1 MTPLS
6 SQAKLALAITSA
18 GSQRNLAKL
27 LGVTHQK
34 VGRWLREGEPGGI
47 KQIPREATD
56 IINQAFRFHK
66 DVTKAQAKVDRLPY
80 DPQLPIY
87 ATRPTL
93 RSGKPGERV
102 LITPTE
108 FIRPDTRNAVFESLQ
123 KSKQINAISV
133 GSIVDIRSYLGL
145 RADAT
150 DAQVLRAFTIRGARD
165 SGGRKTLMQGFKDQ
179 IARTNKKRKSKGLKA
194 GTLTQMGVYTTMTNF
209 QPNADIGL
217 SLRDINTKIRQKHEP
232 HSAAPADQYLVQ
244 TLPGQYES
252 FAQPKRQTTAQKRA
266 SLKRK

>member
-1 MTPLS
+1 MTPLT

-47 KQIPREATD
+47 KQIPREATQ
-56 IINQAFRFHK
+56 IINVVFDLHK
-66 DVTKAQAKVDRLPY
+66 RVTKDQAKVDRLPY

-87 ATRPTL
+87 STRPTL
-93 RSGKPGERV
+93 RNGKPGERI
-102 LITPTE
+102 LIASTE
-108 FIRPDTRNAVFESLQ
+108 FIRPDTRDAVFESLQ

-133 GSIVDIRSYLGL
+133 RSKVDIRSYLQL
-145 RADAT
+145 KPSAT
-150 DAQVLRAFTIRGARD
+150 NAQVLRAFKIRGAKD
-165 SGGRKTLMQGFKDQ
+165 NNGRKTLMQGFIDQ
-179 IARTNKKRKSKGLKA
+179 QARVTKRKGRALEGGSLMEMA
-194 GTLTQMGVYTTMTNF
+194 VYTRMTNF
-209 QPNADIGL
+209 SPRADIGL
-217 SLRDINTKIRQKHEP
+217 SLRDIASNLRQKHEP

-252 FAQPKRQTTAQKRA
+252 FNQPKRQTAAQKRA

>member
-66 DVTKAQAKVDRLPY
+66 DVTKAQAKADRLPY
-80 DPQLPIY
+80 DPALPVY

-93 RSGKPGERV
+93 RNGKPGERI
-102 LITPTE
+102 LISGTE
-108 FIRPDTRNAVFESLQ
+108 YIRPDTRDAVFESLQ

-133 GSIVDIRSYLGL
+133 RSKVDIRSYLQL
-145 RADAT
+145 KPSAT
-150 DAQVLRAFTIRGARD
+150 NAQVLRAFKIRGARD
-165 SGGRKTLMQGFKDQ
+165 SDGRNTLMQSFKYQ
-179 IARTNKKRKSKGLKA
+179 QAREEKKQKGRALEGGSLMEMA
-194 GTLTQMGVYTTMTNF
+194 VYTRMTNF
-209 QPNADIGL
+209 SPRADIGL
-217 SLRDINTKIRQKHEP
+217 SLRDIASNLRQKHEP

-252 FAQPKRQTTAQKRA
+252 FNQPKRQTAKEKRD

>member
-1 MTPLS
+1 MTPLT

-47 KQIPREATD
+47 KQIPREATQ
-56 IINQAFRFHK
+56 IINVVFDLHK
-66 DVTKAQAKVDRLPY
+66 RVTKDQAKVDRLPF
-80 DPQLPIY
+80 DPQLPVY
-87 ATRPTL
+87 SYRPTL
-93 RSGKPGERV
+93 RDGKPGERI
-102 LITPTE
+102 LISGTE
-108 FIRPDTRNAVFESLQ
+108 FIRPDTRNAVFKSLQ

-133 GSIVDIRSYLGL
+133 GSMVDIRSYLGL
-145 RADAT
+145 RANAT
-150 DAQVLRAFTIRGARD
+150 DDDVLQAFTVRGARD

-179 IARTNKKRKSKGLKA
+179 IARTNKKRAAKGLKA
-194 GTLTQMGVYTTMTNF
+194 GTLTQMGVYTTMTDF
-209 QPNADIGL
+209 SPRADIGL
-217 SLRDINTKIRQKHEP
+217 SLRDINSKIRQKHEP

-252 FAQPKRQTTAQKRA
+252 FAQPKRQTAKEKRD